1 MSTFEC
7 KRHGDERYEE
17 FERALTDVLIEREYF
32 LERRTRLARARA
44 AVHKRDPR
52 YWESDMNHIVND
64 ASPQK
69 NYQLEKTKS
78 SAQAELSLHHFWC
91 KVQQ

>member
-1 MSTFEC
+1 MQE
-7 KRHGDERYEE
+7 HGDERYEE

-52 YWESDMNHIVND
+52 YWEAVESAFSVLDSPEKSDDV
-64 ASPQK
+64 
-69 NYQLEKTKS
+69 
-78 SAQAELSLHHFWC
+78 
-91 KVQQ
+91 